1 MDYKIVT
8 KFIKDVSFEIPN
20 VETFLFFEE
29 NIENYE
35 LKIDIISKPLKR
47 GLVQV
52 DLILKFHHE
61 AETQR
66 RAHMEIIFATIIN
79 IQGQLT
85 DKEEL
90 KKILLIKVPTEIYPL
105 AFEVFAT
112 LIEKS
117 TLKNIKMKK
126 KEVDFTALY
135 KEKNYKS

>member
-8 KFIKDVSFEIPN
+8 KFIKDISFEIPD

-52 DLILKFHHE
+52 DLSLKFHHSS
-61 AETQR
+61 ETQR
-66 RAHMEIIFATIIN
+66 KAHIEIIFTAIIN
-79 IQGQLT
+79 IQGQLV
-85 DKEEL
+85 DKNEL
-90 KKILLIKVPTEIYPL
+90 KKILLIKVPTEIYPI

-117 TLKNIKMKK
+117 TLKSVNMKK
-126 KEVDFTALY
+126 KEVDFNALF
-135 KEKNYKS
+135 EQRDNKS